1 MTVVMKT
8 SVTRLGRILYQCAL
22 AGRGLFIDSN
32 AASGAARRFGDLRL
46 PFKLP
51 RPSHCQFRILD
62 ANRGLT
68 LAATMLLTLTAS
80 SVACAYN
87 VNSSPTLPG
96 VVGPNEILNMGT
108 SLVLIIVAI
117 VAVGW
122 LYSRAQGMRG
132 HNGDVFH
139 VLATQP
145 LGPKERV
152 LLVEV
157 AGKQLILG
165 ITASQIQTLHVLEQP
180 FLNERRASLPSVF
193 AERLRTA
200 IKGARK

>member
-1 MTVVMKT
+1 MIMKT
-8 SVTRLGRILYQCAL
+8 SVPCLIRMLHQGTLCSRAR
-22 AGRGLFIDSN
+22 RGFIDSN
-32 AASGAARRFGDLRL
+32 AASSTARRFDFLHF

-51 RPSHCQFRILD
+51 APLRCKFHVLD
-62 ANRGLT
+62 VIGGLT
-68 LAATMLLTLTAS
+68 RSATLVLAMTGS
-80 SVACAYN
+80 DVARAGN
-87 VNSSPTLPG
+87 VISSPTLPG

-117 VAVGW
+117 VVVGW
-122 LYSRAQGMRG
+122 LYSRARGLRG
-132 HNGDVFH
+132 HHGEVIH

-180 FLNERRASLPSVF
+180 LLNERRPSLPLGF
-193 AERLRTA
+193 AERLRMA
-200 IKGARK
+200 IKGAQK

>member
-1 MTVVMKT
+1 MLMQT
-8 SVTRLGRILYQCAL
+8 SVPHLTRILHQATRRSL
-22 AGRGLFIDSN
+22 ARRGIIDSN
-32 AASGAARRFGDLRL
+32 AVSKAARRFDVLRF
-46 PFKLP
+46 PFKLL
-51 RPSHCQFRILD
+51 RPSHCQFRVLD
-62 ANRGLT
+62 ALRGLAR
-68 LAATMLLTLTAS
+68 AATMLLAMTAS
-80 SVACAYN
+80 QVACAGN
-87 VNSSPTLPG
+87 VNSSPTSPG
-96 VVGPNEILNMGT
+96 VVGPSEILNMGT

-117 VAVGW
+117 VVVGW
-122 LYSRAQGMRG
+122 LYSRAQGMRA
-132 HNGDVFH
+132 HNGEVIH

-165 ITASQIQTLHVLEQP
+165 ITASQIQTLHVLDRPLVDEK
-180 FLNERRASLPSVF
+180 RASLPLGF

>member
-1 MTVVMKT
+1 MVMKT
-8 SVTRLGRILYQCAL
+8 SVPHLTRILHQCAL
-22 AGRGLFIDSN
+22 ARRGFIDSN
-32 AASGAARRFGDLRL
+32 AASRAARRIDFLRL

-51 RPSHCQFRILD
+51 RPSHCLFRIIDLD
-62 ANRGLT
+62 RGLT
-68 LAATMLLTLTAS
+68 LAATMLLTMTAS
-80 SVACAYN
+80 TVACADN
-87 VNSSPTLPG
+87 VMSSPIMPG

-122 LYSRAQGMRG
+122 LYSRAQGMRS
-132 HNGDVFH
+132 HNGEVIH

-180 FLNERRASLPSVF
+180 LLNERRASLPLGF

-200 IKGARK
+200 IKGVRK